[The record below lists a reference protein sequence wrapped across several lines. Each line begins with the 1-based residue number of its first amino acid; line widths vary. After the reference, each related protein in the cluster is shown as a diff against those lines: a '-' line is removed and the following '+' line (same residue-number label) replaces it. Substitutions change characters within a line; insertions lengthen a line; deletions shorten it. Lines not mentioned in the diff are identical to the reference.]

1 MCPDYHGL
9 AGRRRK
15 GAVEGVEKWE
25 GEVVFIGLEVKNILF
40 LMWLLDLRK
49 DGDVI
54 HS

>member
-25 GEVVFIGLEVKNILF
+25 GEVVFIGLKVKKNT
-40 LMWLLDLRK
+40 LLDVATGSEERW
-49 DGDVI
+49 
-54 HS
+54 